1 MIDMA
6 KRYLTMKD
14 IQKIQEAYQSAYDR
28 SGFVL
33 IFGTIIFLLLLVAFS
48 IIKFMKYVLS
58 G

>member
-1 MIDMA
+1 MA